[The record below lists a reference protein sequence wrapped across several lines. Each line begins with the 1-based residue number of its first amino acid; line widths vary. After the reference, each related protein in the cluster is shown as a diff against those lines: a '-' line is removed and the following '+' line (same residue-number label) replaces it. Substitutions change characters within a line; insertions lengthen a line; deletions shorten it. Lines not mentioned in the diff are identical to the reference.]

1 MESSLQRHP
10 IFGRS
15 APAVRAQLLSSS
27 RVLSLPPR
35 ARVLS
40 EGDVA
45 KSIFALE
52 RGAVRVF
59 HQSTGGD
66 EVSLKLFRAP
76 VVFGEAEA
84 LYGVPFQENVET
96 IEDCHLI
103 EMPTAA
109 VKEFLAAAPLAAIA
123 FVEDLSARLA
133 IASYH
138 QRSLAFHPITIRLA
152 NFLLDYA
159 EWTNDPGVHE
169 WSLALS
175 QDDMAAAIGA
185 ARRAAPQR
193 RARRS
198 ALRCRAATR
207 ACRSARSATRAPPP
221 VRMVALPAPAR
232 RHRRASKRRAERGRA
247 KQRVAWW
254 APDRVGDYSSIRR
267 NSILRLR
274 PRPLSSLLG
283 ATGCALP

>member
-1 MESSLQRHP
+1 MDSSLQRHP

-15 APAVRAQLLSSS
+15 TPDVRAQLLSAS

-35 ARVLS
+35 TRVLS

-45 KSIFALE
+45 MSIFALE

-84 LYGVPFQENVET
+84 LYGVPYQENVET
-96 IEDCHLI
+96 VEDCRLI

-109 VKEFLAAAPLAAIA
+109 VREFLATAPLAAIA

-185 ARRAAPQR
+185 TRRSIGKDVTAWQKAGILARRGTAYVVLDPAA
-193 RARRS
+193 
-198 ALRCRAATR
+198 L
-207 ACRSARSATRAPPP
+207 
-221 VRMVALPAPAR
+221 
-232 RHRRASKRRAERGRA
+232 ER
-247 KQRVAWW
+247 
-254 APDRVGDYSSIRR
+254 YSDPER
-267 NSILRLR
+267 LRLVYRLEGADGNSR
-274 PRPLSSLLG
+274 PHLERHLVSAKASTPRLR
-283 ATGCALP
+283 